1 MARTA
6 KTDDLDELIAVIAKT
21 PNKTTPRFKSLKSR
35 AETVLRDNST
45 WGRTDHFAVKKT
57 LDGLQEKFRVLNKD
71 DLADALYV
79 RLDELDQRRV
89 RWAPEI
95 LSLLL
100 QLSDQPATLSK
111 TPKFELLRPQKSPPP
126 LTWSDLDASGA
137 AYVDEDIWHDID
149 FAADSSDD
157 DYSTVSSDVSIPK
170 IVPQSFEP
178 SRDEFVVPEELF
190 STGEDEDLLA
200 TIKSGH
206 FWEYESRAIR
216 EFSETHTRFIT
227 ELQASREILF
237 MLQGLPT
244 SLFWHLDDSIEI
256 DRRYALRHS
265 SNPAFLHILRS
276 CASIGAKIGDLRR
289 FTKIPQSVIFLQTFV
304 RSVEE
309 HLRAF
314 DVALSRLQLQYLT
327 PGQVVTVSL
336 LQLME
341 DIQKESRVLLLLADL
356 AAQLKTAPPD
366 KSFMCLDFLYDL
378 VCMNQAA
385 GNDRDFKC
393 LAKLFFSCFEAYTR
407 PIRLWMETGQL
418 DTAQGTFFISD
429 TRHNNDLR
437 TLWHGWYTL
446 DETAGR
452 LNAPKFLKP
461 AAHKVFT
468 TGKSMIFL
476 RNLNI
481 APEDLDSF
489 ERTSLTFEDVFPD
502 DESLLLMPFS
512 GLLDAAFEKL
522 IDTNH
527 RLASNLL
534 REQLDQQCGLWTSL
548 DALEYIYLCRDIT
561 ISSAI
566 DSKIFELLDR
576 GRGVWNDRF
585 LLTELVQSAFS
596 DVPSVDSSR
605 LIVRSSRGP
614 YHDVENR
621 SRTVKVLK
629 SLSIDYVLPWP
640 VANIITKNAIL
651 TYQRISTFL
660 MQIRR
665 AKYVLERQRLLKER
679 GGSQT
684 DPEFDRA
691 DDSIGY
697 VVRHGLL
704 WFTNILYSHL
714 TELVI
719 AMATSSMQKSLAA
732 AKDVDG
738 MIAAHQAYMSSLE
751 EQCLLSKNLAP
762 IYQAVISMLDLCVY
776 FADIQA
782 ARYGAGNQFDQTT
795 RSFGSSG
802 GRRHHT
808 SRHHKPRRNRQHA
821 SFSDDDDD
829 YDDDDAEDDDEGN
842 TFDDDED
849 EDEDEGNTASI
860 SFLES
865 PYSHRLRQV
874 RDQFD
879 RLLGFIVAGLRGVSR
894 IDGEQQ
900 SWEMLAERLEWKR
913 RTAT

>member
-1 MARTA
+1 MARSATVGA
-6 KTDDLDELIAVIAKT
+6 LTDELIAVVAKT
-21 PNKTTPRFKSLKSR
+21 PDKTTSRFKSLRTRSE
-35 AETVLRDNST
+35 AVLRDNTT
-45 WGRTDHFAVKKT
+45 WGRTDPFAVTKQ
-57 LDGLQEKFRVLNKD
+57 LDGLQEKFRVLNRD

-79 RLDELDQRRV
+79 RLAELNEQRV
-89 RWAPEI
+89 PWAPEV

-100 QLSDQPATLSK
+100 QLSDRPAALSK
-111 TPKFELLRPQKSPPP
+111 PPKFELQRPQEPAR

-137 AYVDEDIWHDID
+137 AYAEEDIWNDID
-149 FAADSSDD
+149 FAAESSSDD

-170 IVPQSFEP
+170 IVPQSTKP
-178 SRDEFVVPEELF
+178 SQDDFVVPEELF
-190 STGEDEDLLA
+190 STGEDEDLIA

-206 FWEYESRAIR
+206 FWEYDSAAIR
-216 EFSETHTRFIT
+216 EFSESHTRYIT
-227 ELQASREILF
+227 ELQAAREILF

-244 SLFWHLDDSIEI
+244 SLFWHLDDSVEV

-289 FTKIPQSVIFLQTFV
+289 FVKTPQSVIFLQTFV
-304 RSVEE
+304 RGVEE

-314 DVALSRLQLQYLT
+314 DAALSRLQLQYLSL
-327 PGQVVTVSL
+327 GQVVTVSL

-341 DIQKESRVLLLLADL
+341 DVKNESRVLLLLADL
-356 AAQLKTAPPD
+356 VAQLKTAPSD
-366 KSFMCLDFLYDL
+366 KSFVCLDYLYDL

-393 LAKLFFSCFEAYTR
+393 LARLFFDCFEAYTR
-407 PIRLWMETGQL
+407 PIRLWMETGEL
-418 DTAQGTFFISD
+418 DAAQGTFFIRD
-429 TRHNNDLR
+429 TRHTNDLR
-437 TLWHGWYTL
+437 TLWHDWYTL
-446 DETAGR
+446 DETFGR

-481 APEDLDSF
+481 TPEDLDSF
-489 ERTSLTFEDVFPD
+489 ERTSLAFEDVCPD
-502 DESLLLMPFS
+502 DASLLMIPFS

-548 DALEYIYLCRDIT
+548 SALEYIYLCRDIT
-561 ISSAI
+561 ISSTI

-614 YHDVENR
+614 YHDVGNR

-640 VANIITKNAIL
+640 VANIITKNSIL
-651 TYQRISTFL
+651 TYQRIWTFL

-665 AKYVLERQRLLKER
+665 AKYILERQRLRKER
-679 GGSQT
+679 GSSNT
-684 DPEFDRA
+684 DPEFDGE
-691 DDSIGY
+691 DDNMGY

-762 IYQAVISMLDLCVY
+762 IYQAVISLLDLCVH

-782 ARYGAGNQFDQTT
+782 ARCGGQNQFDQTT
-795 RSFGSSG
+795 RSVGSAA
-802 GRRHHT
+802 GRRHVSH
-808 SRHHKPRRNRQHA
+808 SYRKRNRRV
-821 SFSDDDDD
+821 SISDDD
-829 YDDDDAEDDDEGN
+829 EN
-842 TFDDDED
+842 TFDEDDDDED
-849 EDEDEGNTASI
+849 EDEDEGNTTSI

-865 PYSHRLRQV
+865 PYSHRLRHV

-879 RLLGFIVAGLRGVSR
+879 RLLSFIVAGLRGVGR
-894 IDGEQQ
+894 IDGEQ
-900 SWEMLAERLEWKR
+900 SWEMLVERLEWKR
-913 RTAT
+913 ERRNM